1 MEAKTD
7 IPGLYKT
14 SEGYLINKDNEALK
28 AYKVRK
34 QKDAKVNELEQKI
47 DSLSGDIAEIKNI
60 LKGLIK

>member
-14 SEGYLINKDNEALK
+14 SEGFIINKDNEALK

-34 QKDAKVNELEQKI
+34 QKDAKVTELEHKI
-47 DSLSGDIAEIKNI
+47 SSLSEDIAEIKNI
-60 LKGLIK
+60 LKGLNK